1 MPRKKKTFWT
11 EEEIAQDQ
19 IEMQKLAA
27 ELDLILVPLTKES
40 NMAKAK
46 ATVKT
51 ISDKLVKVNENF
63 TINMYDNGF
72 MIEVGGRDNENEW
85 KTAKIMVTTIDELVA
100 LVREAAEMER
110 DS

>member
-19 IEMQKLAA
+19 IKMQKLAA

-46 ATVKT
+46 VAVKK
-51 ISDKLVKVNENF
+51 ISDKLAKTNENF
-63 TINMYDNGF
+63 SINMYDNGF
-72 MIEVGGRDNENEW
+72 MIEVSGRDDENEW
-85 KTAKIMVTTIDELVA
+85 KTAKIMVTTVDELVA

>member
-19 IEMQKLAA
+19 IAMQKLAA

-46 ATVKT
+46 AAVKT
-51 ISDKLVKVNENF
+51 ISDKLSKVSENF
-63 TINMYDNGF
+63 SINMYDNGF
-72 MIEVGGRDNENEW
+72 MIEVSGRDHENEW
-85 KTAKIMVTTIDELVA
+85 KTAKIMVTTVDELVA